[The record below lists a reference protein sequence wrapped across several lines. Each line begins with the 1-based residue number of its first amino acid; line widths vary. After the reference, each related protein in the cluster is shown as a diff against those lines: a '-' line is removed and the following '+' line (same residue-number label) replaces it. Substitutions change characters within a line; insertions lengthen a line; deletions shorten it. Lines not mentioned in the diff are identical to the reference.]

1 MNENKLNDS
10 EKINYILKHFAIKI
24 SEFATKTNIPR
35 QQIADL
41 IREHIANLSRE
52 NMAKIIAA
60 YPEISP
66 YWLITGTGQMLIGEN
81 SGSMISQHHNK
92 TATVNQ
98 SANLDKLI
106 ELSSSQQRTI
116 EKLVN
121 LINN

>member
-1 MNENKLNDS
+1 MNAKNLNDK
-10 EKINYILKHFAIKI
+10 EKIEAILEKFQLNLAEFSRNIDVKLDTIYSIFYEKTKGFSVEILK
-24 SEFATKTNIPR
+24 
-35 QQIADL
+35 
-41 IREHIANLSRE
+41 
-52 NMAKIIAA
+52 KIIKV

-66 YWLITGTGQMLIGEN
+66 FWLITGEGDMIVNNTGI
-81 SGSMISQHHNK
+81 IQHHNG
-92 TATVNQ
+92 TATATQ